1 MRPLTRDEAFVQ
13 INVRLKLL
21 GLSISLS
28 TFSRMAVLYKE
39 QFPKSQWIRN
49 DRIVYGMPV
58 VLYIYFLVRLHLLT
72 NRTAHTRV
80 WSQQVVRTLPGRFSD
95 MYSTLSAI
103 DTLMLQ
109 VEKELSSLEV
119 A

>member
-1 MRPLTRDEAFVQ
+1 
-13 INVRLKLL
+13 
-21 GLSISLS
+21 
-28 TFSRMAVLYKE
+28 MAVLYKE
-39 QFPKSQWIRN
+39 QFPKSQWLRN

-80 WSQQVVRTLPGRFSD
+80 WAQQIVKALPGRFSD

-103 DTLMLQ
+103 DTLMVQ
-109 VEKELSSLEV
+109 VEEKLDSLKV